1 MSFSTRQLLYKK
13 LEEKRNRPL
22 ITYITSLR
30 PGMGGNM
37 AGDAIRQFIDQL
49 NLLSKTT
56 KEIDFL
62 IVSNGG
68 DPITSLR
75 MMSLLR
81 ERFEK
86 ISVLLPYVAYSA
98 ATVLALGAD
107 EIVMHPYSNL
117 GPVDPQ
123 LTVSHKDDSGN
134 QEHFQ
139 FSSEDL
145 VNYIDFIKHDVGVTD
160 QAHLISSVQPLIK
173 DVGSLAIGSAKRS
186 QMLSLSLSERML
198 RSHIDDAN
206 QVKTIA
212 RALNSSYYHHGYAVG
227 RKEAQEIGLP
237 VNTPDEEIENI
248 MWKIWMDYEDEMKC
262 NDSFNPI
269 KELMQNPISAKMIS
283 SIPIVNIP
291 ANLPPEIQQVVFTQ
305 LANQIKLEVREPLKI
320 SPLIA
325 SIESNLKA
333 LAFYNDMNILYWRGE
348 DANLVYNITTV
359 QSGWVDYRG

>member
-1 MSFSTRQLLYKK
+1 MAYNERKALYAS
-13 LEEKRNRPL
+13 LQEKRQRPL

-30 PGMGGNM
+30 PGMGGAM
-37 AGDAIRQFIDQL
+37 AGDAIRPFIDQI
-49 NLLSKTT
+49 NLVPKET

-62 IVSNGG
+62 VVSNGG

-98 ATVLALGAD
+98 ATVLSLGAD

-123 LTVSHKDDSGN
+123 STVSHKDDSGN
-134 QEHFQ
+134 QERLQ

-145 VNYIDFIKHDVGVTD
+145 VNYIDFIRHDVGVTD

-173 DVGSLAIGSAKRS
+173 DVGSLAIGSAKRG
-186 QMLSLSLSERML
+186 QMLSLALSERML
-198 RSHIDDAN
+198 SSHISDSN

-227 RKEAQEIGLP
+227 RKEAEEIGLP
-237 VNTPDEEIENI
+237 VNAPNEEIEQI
-248 MWKIWMDYEDEMKC
+248 LWDIWIDYETEMKC
-262 NDSFNPI
+262 NDSFNPV
-269 KELMQNPISAKMIS
+269 KELMENPDSANARTVS
-283 SIPIVNIP
+283 SFSQDDTCRTNSG
-291 ANLPPEIQQVVFTQ
+291 
-305 LANQIKLEVREPLKI
+305 K
-320 SPLIA
+320 SPTGDSKVCIYTDCR
-325 SIESNLKA
+325 S
-333 LAFYNDMNILYWRGE
+333 D
-348 DANLVYNITTV
+348 
-359 QSGWVDYRG
+359 